1 MIPENNKT
9 RKPLTKKI
17 DKKNDKKTDKK
28 NQKICNV
35 TYFQ

>member
-9 RKPLTKKI
+9 RKPLTKKKI
-17 DKKNDKKTDKK
+17 DKKNK
-28 NQKICNV
+28 KICNV